1 MRSFRVLVPVSL
13 CGLVFALTA
22 VGGFGSPVEG
32 LPVPTVPTT
41 LPQVTTPPTL
51 APVTLPPTTLPP
63 VTVAPVTLAPV
74 TLPPV
79 TVAPVTTPLVTLAPV
94 TLPPVTLAPV
104 TLPPVTVAPV
114 TLPPV
119 TVAPVT
125 LPPVTVAPGAL
136 PSITLAPAPAPAP
149 GAAPTSPPV
158 PGAATAPS
166 ATVAG
171 ALPSA
176 SSPAGAPVAGAVP
189 SVTSPTSAAVV
200 PSLGGTTVTVP
211 TRIPYAPVGP
221 IFGTLSATAEAA
233 LGDTPSVASVG
244 ESGAPSAQSSS
255 ESVDGA
261 QPTARRG
268 DPTAAPR
275 PGGEAVAGSDGG
287 VPEGASFVSGS
298 RWCDDADALAP
309 WLADLLCPKVASSPA
324 ARDDGG
330 LLDGVFPFVGGTV
343 GTLIVIAL
351 VALACG
357 FALKRLGRPSEDRD
371 ASATPS

>member
-1 MRSFRVLVPVSL
+1 MRSFRDFVPVSV
-13 CGLVFALTA
+13 CGLLFALTA
-22 VGGFGSPVEG
+22 VGGFGSPAEG

-41 LPQVTTPPTL
+41 LPQVTTPP
-51 APVTLPPTTLPP
+51 
-63 VTVAPVTLAPV
+63 V

-79 TVAPVTTPLVTLAPV
+79 TVAPV

-125 LPPVTVAPGAL
+125 LPSLTPTPTTAPAR
-136 PSITLAPAPAPAP
+136 TPAPAPAP
-149 GAAPTSPPV
+149 VPGATSPPV

-171 ALPSA
+171 ALPAA

-221 IFGTLSATAEAA
+221 IFGTVGATAEAA
-233 LGDTPSVASVG
+233 LGDTPSGAPGAAVA

-255 ESVDGA
+255 ESVEGA

-268 DPTAAPR
+268 DPTATPR
-275 PGGEAVAGSDGG
+275 TGGEAAAGSDGG
-287 VPEGASFVSGS
+287 VPERASFVSGS

-309 WLADLLCPKVASSPA
+309 WLADVLCPKVASSPA
-324 ARDDGG
+324 ARDGGG

-351 VALACG
+351 VALAGG
-357 FALKRLGRPSEDRD
+357 FALKRLATVGRRRRGAAPS
-371 ASATPS
+371 